1 MLLLL
6 QQNLG
11 FAWGEVAQVV
21 VPDVVGETQAAGTA
35 TLEGDGFVV
44 AVTTAYSSLVA
55 AGLIISQVPTG
66 GASAASG
73 STVTITVSLGVE
85 PVTEST
91 QQPAGKARKP
101 KRFFVQIDGRDFPV
115 ASPQEAVSLLQ
126 QASALAERAAERQ
139 VEQAVKAAPQALKVK
154 PVAAKAPQIRTN
166 APIDLEPYRRAIEQA
181 YRNAA
186 AAAEI
191 RLLLDAQLREDDEMA
206 AYLLLH

>member
-6 QQNLG
+6 HQNLG
-11 FAWGEVAQVV
+11 FAWGEAAPGPEPEPDPQVV
-21 VPDVVGETQAAGTA
+21 
-35 TLEGDGFVV
+35 
-44 AVTTAYSSLVA
+44 
-55 AGLIISQVPTG
+55 
-66 GASAASG
+66 
-73 STVTITVSLGVE
+73 
-85 PVTEST
+85 
-91 QQPAGKARKP
+91 QQPAGKPRKP
-101 KRFFVQIDGRDFPV
+101 KRFYVQIDGRDFPV
-115 ASPQEAVSLLQ
+115 ASAQEAVSLLQ